1 MMMSDELT
9 PIIFIPGLMGSMGG
23 EMLGCKSKWG
33 FGVAAWIYKPFIRQL
48 ENLGY
53 TSGKD
58 LFVCYYD
65 WRKSC
70 KDIVEKFLLPLLSR
84 VGKKH
89 PNQKIDLLCHSMGGL
104 VGRTYIQ
111 EKAYDYNIRNLMILG
126 TPNKGSVKAY
136 YTWSMGEVMGGK
148 IDKGNQLFEII
159 QRGYIWLLTKILD
172 IPLGKDNIEML
183 HKNFQGLGDLLPTY
197 DYGYVLCYEDGK
209 NNYVYIPN
217 KHIKYKN
224 SFVNNLNKNID
235 ILYNR
240 IKNLYCFVGT
250 NRKTDKI
257 LIIDKEEL
265 FNNKNEDIISSLKTK
280 EGDGTV
286 TVKSAII
293 DHGKTF
299 IMEEGHSGILLGS
312 IQYIADIYNLDKTLV
327 KKDTMEPE
335 GYPLGIIFK
344 KHIGMVLRS
353 KKDVI
358 GRFIHTGFVTEHE
371 FIMEEFGEDYIWI
384 MLKDVPSDKYI
395 LEVFAEDK
403 IGYDIFVIG
412 TKVAEELT
420 DENVRMLDKNKIE
433 FYFEV

>member
-33 FGVAAWIYKPFIRQL
+33 FGVAAWIYKPFINQL

-53 TSGKD
+53 TSSKD

-70 KDIVEKFLLPLLSR
+70 KEIVEKFLLPLLSR
-84 VGKKH
+84 IEKKY

-111 EKAYDYNIRNLMILG
+111 DKVYGYNIRNLMILG

-159 QRGYIWLLTKILD
+159 QRGYIWLLTKILN
-172 IPLGKDNIEML
+172 IPLGKDNIERL

-197 DYGYVLCYEDGK
+197 DYGYVLCYEDRK

-235 ILYNR
+235 VLYDR
-240 IKNLYCFVGT
+240 IKDLYCFVGT
-250 NRKTDKI
+250 NRKTDKT

-265 FNNKNEDIISSLKTK
+265 FNNKNEDIISSLKTN

-286 TVKSAII
+286 IVKSAII

-312 IQYIADIYNLDKTLV
+312 VQYIADIYNLDKTLV
-327 KKDTMEPE
+327 KKDAVEVE
-335 GYPLGIIFK
+335 GYPLGIVFK
-344 KHIGMVLRS
+344 KHVGMVLKS
-353 KKDVI
+353 EKDTI
-358 GRFIHTGFVTEHE
+358 GRFIHTKFVTDYE

-384 MLKDVPSDKYI
+384 MLKDVPSDKYV
-395 LEVFAEDK
+395 LEVFAEEE

-420 DENVRMLDKNKIE
+420 DENVRKLDENKIE

>member
-1 MMMSDELT
+1 MMSDELT

-33 FGVAAWIYKPFIRQL
+33 FGVAAWIYKPFIKQL

-53 TSGKD
+53 TLDKD

-70 KDIVEKFLLPLLSR
+70 KDIADKFLLPLLSQI
-84 VGKKH
+84 GKKH

-111 EKAYDYNIRNLMILG
+111 EKAYGYNIRNLMILG

-136 YTWSMGEVMGGK
+136 YTWSTGEVMGGK

-172 IPLGKDNIEML
+172 IPLGKDNIEIL
-183 HKNFQGLGDLLPTY
+183 HKNFRGLGDLLPTY

-217 KHIKYKN
+217 KYVKYKN
-224 SFVNNLNKNID
+224 SFVNNLNENID
-235 ILYNR
+235 ILYSR

-250 NRKTDKI
+250 NRKTDKV

-327 KKDTMEPE
+327 RKDTIEPE

-344 KHIGMVLRS
+344 KHVGMVLKS
-353 KKDVI
+353 EKDII

-384 MLKDVPSDKYI
+384 MLKDVPSDKYV
-395 LEVFAEDK
+395 LEVFAEEE

-420 DENVRMLDKNKIE
+420 DENVRRLDKNKIE

>member
-1 MMMSDELT
+1 MSDELT

-23 EMLGCKSKWG
+23 EVLGCKSKWG
-33 FGVAAWIYKPFIRQL
+33 FGVAAWIYKPFINQL

-53 TSGKD
+53 TSDED

-70 KDIVEKFLLPLLSR
+70 KEIVEKFLLPLLSR
-84 VGKKH
+84 IGKKY

-111 EKAYDYNIRNLMILG
+111 DKAYGYNIRNLMILG

-159 QRGYIWLLTKILD
+159 QRGYIWLLTKILN
-172 IPLGKDNIEML
+172 IPLGKENIERL
-183 HKNFQGLGDLLPTY
+183 HENFQGLGDLLPTY

-235 ILYNR
+235 VLYDR

-250 NRKTDKI
+250 NRKTDKT
-257 LIIDKEEL
+257 LIIDIEEL
-265 FNNKNEDIISSLKTK
+265 FNNKNEDIISLLKTN

-286 TVKSAII
+286 IVKSAII

-327 KKDTMEPE
+327 RKDTIELE

-344 KHIGMVLRS
+344 KHVGMVLKS
-353 KKDVI
+353 EKDII
-358 GRFIHTGFVTEHE
+358 GRFIHMGFVTEHE

-384 MLKDVPSDKYI
+384 MLKDVPSDKYV
-395 LEVFAEDK
+395 LEVFAEEE

-420 DENVRMLDKNKIE
+420 DENVRRLDKNKIE